1 MVLSKRNYFKWR
13 FAMPTYEYICEKCK
27 KRFSLI
33 MTIAEHE
40 KKKIRC
46 PKCKSVRVKQ
56 EIASFQAIT
65 SKKS

>member
-1 MVLSKRNYFKWR
+1 
-13 FAMPTYEYICEKCK
+13 MPTYEYICEKCK
-27 KRFSLI
+27 KPFSLI
-33 MTIAEHE
+33 MTIAEYEKKKIRCPE

-56 EIASFQAIT
+56 QITSFQAIT